1 MRRASSPQK
10 LKLRHKSASLSP
22 PRRRLACAAPR
33 AFARRVFCRLAT
45 VSLVLLAVTLRLA
58 AQPAAAAQLEFG
70 ADEPAPVD
78 FATGETILRG
88 HARISDGVV
97 LITADEIRYNA
108 RTDTAT
114 ATGHVILTRGPQ
126 RLLADKLV
134 LQRRAQSFTAESIR
148 VGSYP
153 FYVTGTTAAGS
164 LSEITVDNA
173 TVTYREPGRWQPTVQ
188 SSRILYAPGKNLRS
202 ENSRFGLGTAQ
213 PFPLPRFQQNL
224 NEPLVSYLTFT
235 GGYRKFL
242 GAYIEGGLRVPLAP
256 GVKIG
261 GDVGLYTARGLMAGP
276 SVSYIGEDDGRDL
289 HGYFRSGFIRDH
301 GDKLTDILGRDVPQ
315 NRGYVEWQHA
325 QRLAEDLTLAGQI
338 NWWRDSEVVRDFRPR
353 SFFPVQTPDT
363 FIESVYSGHNY
374 FVSLFTRLQPNS
386 FDYVQER
393 LPEVRYD
400 LMPSSLGL
408 GVFQRAQASAV
419 VLRER
424 PPAGIGPRLE
434 SDRVDAYYALTRPFT
449 PREWLSVSPTAGAR
463 VTHYANTTGAAAPGG
478 YTRVLGEVGFDAAL
492 RASATY
498 DYQNP
503 QWKIDGLRHLLT
515 PKLSYRYI
523 PRGDIGRRYIPA
535 IDRREPLT
543 SYLRPLG
550 LGDQRNIDDLR
561 ATNTLRLGL
570 DNTIQTRDGSYGS
583 RDLLVFN
590 AAVDF
595 RFHRELGERDFS
607 AIHTELAFMPAP
619 WLQVDFYESFT
630 PQTGTLQELNSGITI
645 RDGNAWSLRF
655 ATNFLRRESEDYRL
669 EGRMHINESY
679 DVLARFQYDARE
691 RRLNEQAYGVVHN
704 LDNTWL
710 IEYVVSVYS
719 GRRRENGFGFNVQV
733 EARNF

>member
-1 MRRASSPQK
+1 MRGASSSQK
-10 LKLRHKSASLSP
+10 LKLRHKFTRLYP
-22 PRRRLACAAPR
+22 PRRRLACAPPR

-45 VSLVLLAVTLRLA
+45 SLFVLLAVTLRLA
-58 AQPAAAAQLEFG
+58 AQPDSSNLPGTADFTEF
-70 ADEPAPVD
+70 D
-78 FATGETILRG
+78 FAAGEIILRG
-88 HARISDGVV
+88 HARLSDGQS
-97 LITADEIRYNA
+97 LLTADEIRYNKA
-108 RTDTAT
+108 TETAI
-114 ATGHVILTRGPQ
+114 ASGHVILTRGPQ
-126 RLLADKLV
+126 RLLADKLIY
-134 LQRRAQSFTAESIR
+134 QRRGSTFSAESIR

-153 FYVTGTTAAGS
+153 FYVTGVTAAGS
-164 LSEITVDNA
+164 LSEISVTTA

-188 SSRILYAPGKNLRS
+188 SNRILYAPGKNLRS

-224 NEPLVSYLTFT
+224 NEPLASLFTFT

-242 GAYIEGGLRVPLAP
+242 GAYVEGGLRIPVAP

-276 SVSYIGEDDGRDL
+276 SASYIGENEGRDL

-315 NRGYVEWQHA
+315 NRGYVEWQHS

-363 FIESVYSGHNY
+363 FIESVYKGHNY

-393 LPEVRYD
+393 LPEVRFD
-400 LMPSSLGL
+400 LMPSAIGL
-408 GVFQRAQASAV
+408 GIYQRANASAV
-419 VLRER
+419 SLRER
-424 PPAGIGPRLE
+424 PPAGVGRRLV
-434 SDRVDAYYALTRPFT
+434 SDRVDTYYALTRPFT
-449 PREWLSVSPTAGAR
+449 PREWLNVTPTAGAR
-463 VTHYANTTGAAAPGG
+463 VTHYANTTGAAVPGG
-478 YTRVLGEVGFDAAL
+478 YTRVLGEVGVDAAL

-498 DYQNP
+498 DYKNP
-503 QWKIDGLRHLLT
+503 QWKIDGLRHLIT
-515 PKLSYRYI
+515 PKVSYRYI
-523 PRGDIGRRYIPA
+523 PQGDIGRRFIPA

-550 LGDQRNIDDLR
+550 LGDQRSIDDLR

-570 DNTIQTRDGSYGS
+570 DNTFQTRDPAYGS

-595 RFHRELGERDFS
+595 RFHREPGERDFS
-607 AIHTELAFMPAP
+607 AVHTELAFMPAP
-619 WLQVDFYESFT
+619 WLQLDVYESFT

-645 RDGNAWSLRF
+645 RDGDSWSLRF
-655 ATNFLRRESEDYRL
+655 ATNFLRRESEDYRI

-679 DVLARFQYDARE
+679 DVLARLQYDARQ
-691 RRLNEQAYGVVHN
+691 RRLNEQAYGLVHN

-710 IEYVVSVYS
+710 IEYVVSIYS

>member
-1 MRRASSPQK
+1 M
-10 LKLRHKSASLSP
+10 L
-22 PRRRLACAAPR
+22 RRLVILSV
-33 AFARRVFCRLAT
+33 VF
-45 VSLVLLAVTLRLA
+45 LAVLPRLP
-58 AQPAAAAQLEFG
+58 AQPAAAQP
-70 ADEPAPVD
+70 D
-78 FATGETILRG
+78 ATGDHTEFDFGRGETVVTG
-88 HARISDGVV
+88 HARIRDGNA
-97 LITADEIRYNA
+97 LLTADEIRYNA
-108 RTDTAT
+108 KTAT
-114 ATGHVILTRGPQ
+114 ATAVGHVILTRGPQ
-126 RLLADKLV
+126 RLLADKLTYE
-134 LQRRAQSFTAESIR
+134 LSAATFTAESVR
-148 VGSYP
+148 LGSYP
-153 FYVTGTTAAGS
+153 FYVTGAHAAGS
-164 LSEITVDNA
+164 FDEVAITAA

-188 SSRILYAPGKNLRS
+188 AARIVYAPGKKLRS
-202 ENSRFGLGTAQ
+202 EDARFGLGAA
-213 PFPLPRFQQNL
+213 PVLPLPRLQQNL
-224 NEPLVSYLTFT
+224 NEPFVSYLSLT

-242 GAYIEGGLRVPLAP
+242 GAYAETGLRIPLAP
-256 GVKIG
+256 GVKVG

-276 SVSYIGEDDGRDL
+276 SASYVGENDGRDL
-289 HGYFRSGFIRDH
+289 RGYFRSGFIRDH
-301 GDKLTDILGRDVPQ
+301 GDKLTDILGRDVPL
-315 NRGYVEWQHA
+315 NRGYVEWQHT
-325 QRLAEDLTLAGQI
+325 QRLTEDLTAAAQL

-363 FIESVYSGHNY
+363 FVESVYTGHNY

-386 FDYVQER
+386 FDYIQER

-400 LMPSSLGL
+400 LLPTAIGLGL
-408 GVFQRAQASAV
+408 YESAQASV
-419 VLRER
+419 VALRTR
-424 PPAGIGPRLE
+424 PPAGVGPRLE

-449 PREWLSVSPTAGAR
+449 PREWLSVTPTAGAR
-463 VTHYANTTGAAAPGG
+463 VTHYANTTGATAPGG

-498 DYQNP
+498 DYKNP
-503 QWKIDGLRHLLT
+503 QWKIDGLRHLVT

-523 PRGDIGRRYIPA
+523 PQGDIGRRYIPA

-550 LGDQRNIDDLR
+550 LGDQRSIDDLR

-570 DNTIQTRDGSYGS
+570 DNTLQTRDPAYGS

-595 RFHRELGERDFS
+595 RFLRARGERDFS
-607 AIHTELAFMPAP
+607 AIHTELALMPAP
-619 WLQVDFYESFT
+619 WLRLDVYESFT

-669 EGRMHINESY
+669 EGRVHLNESY
-679 DVLARFQYDARE
+679 DVLARLQYDARE
-691 RRLNEQAYGVVHN
+691 RRLNEQAYGLVHN
-704 LDNTWL
+704 LNNTWL

>member
-1 MRRASSPQK
+1 
-10 LKLRHKSASLSP
+10 
-22 PRRRLACAAPR
+22 
-33 AFARRVFCRLAT
+33 VFCRLAAFL
-45 VSLVLLAVTLRLA
+45 LVLLAVTLRLA
-58 AQPAAAAQLEFG
+58 AQPAAAPLEIQS
-70 ADEPAPVD
+70 DAPTSID
-78 FATGETILRG
+78 FVTGETILSG
-88 HARISDGVV
+88 HARLGDGVV
-97 LITADEIRYNA
+97 LLTADEIRYNA
-108 RTDTAT
+108 KTDTAT
-114 ATGHVILTRGPQ
+114 AIGHVTLTRGPQ

-134 LQRRAQSFTAESIR
+134 YQRRAQSFTAESIR
-148 VGSYP
+148 VGRYP
-153 FYVTGTTAAGS
+153 FYVSGTTAAGS
-164 LSEITVDNA
+164 LAEIIVDHA

-188 SSRILYAPGKNLRS
+188 STRIVYTPGKNLRS
-202 ENSRFGLGTAQ
+202 ENAHFGLGTAQ
-213 PFPLPRFQQNL
+213 PFPLLRFQQNL

-242 GAYIEGGLRVPLAP
+242 GAYAEGGLRIPLTE

-301 GDKLTDILGRDVPQ
+301 GDKLTDILGRPVPQ
-315 NRGYVEWQHA
+315 ARGYVEWEHS
-325 QRLAEDLTLAGQI
+325 QRLAEDLTLVGQI

-408 GVFQRAQASAV
+408 GIFQRAQASAV

-424 PPAGIGPRLE
+424 PPAGVGPRLE

-503 QWKIDGLRHLLT
+503 QWKIDGLRHLVT

-523 PRGDIGRRYIPA
+523 PQGDIGRRYIPA

-543 SYLRPLG
+543 TYLRPLG
-550 LGDQRNIDDLR
+550 LGDQRNLDDLH

-570 DNTIQTRDGSYGS
+570 DNTIQTRDGTYGS

-595 RFHRELGERDFS
+595 RFHREVGERDFS
-607 AIHTELAFMPAP
+607 ALHTELAFMPAP
-619 WLQVDFYESFT
+619 WLQVDVYESFT
-630 PQTGTLQELNSGITI
+630 PQTGTLQEVNSGITV

-655 ATNFLRRESEDYRL
+655 ATNFLRRQSEDYRL

-691 RRLNEQAYGVVHN
+691 RRLNEQAYGVVQN
-704 LDNTWL
+704 LDNIWL
-710 IEYVVSVYS
+710 IEYVVSIYS
-719 GRRRENGFGFNVQV
+719 GRRRENGFGFNIQV
-733 EARNF
+733 EAHNF